1 MPCPKLRTTRSTPN
15 PLNTQ
20 SANILRSCLQLSLA
34 SQLPPCWWSTIL
46 PPQWPT
52 LSPPLT
58 ANLLQSFI
66 GPLEGWLDQQIDRRL
81 VRTFFLALAAIVRL
95 RHSRSGLLLS
105 ELGSHILSPAQAPAG
120 TKRLS
125 NLLRSPKWCHT
136 LLERFLWQRADQ
148 ELTRLEE
155 RSELA
160 LAIWDESVLEKPES
174 IALEGLCPVR
184 SSKAARLKRIKPGYY
199 NPPGGPPVFVPGLQW
214 LTVMVAGMQGPPALA
229 AMRWWTSRGKL
240 ASHRREQTT
249 SLLSQCAAGW
259 QRRVVHV
266 FDRGFAGAPWLRE
279 LSGHQ
284 LRFIMRWP
292 TRYRLADEKGE
303 RPAWQITRGKRSQD
317 HRQIWD
323 LHRRQYRKTG
333 IVAVP
338 VRHPQG
344 EDQLWLVVSR
354 PGKGRKPWYLLT
366 NEPIAT
372 PDDAWR
378 VVMAY
383 ARRWQVEMCYRAC
396 KTDLAMESPRL
407 WFWENRLKL
416 LLMVS
421 LVYAFLLSLL
431 DQSLGPLVRELL
443 RYWCHRTGER
453 YRQAAIP
460 LSRLRAALSALW
472 LTHPPQFTTASQTS
486 G

>member
-1 MPCPKLRTTRSTPN
+1 MLRHRVGRR
-15 PLNTQ
+15 Q
-20 SANILRSCLQLSLA
+20 GQEA
-34 SQLPPCWWSTIL
+34 
-46 PPQWPT
+46 
-52 LSPPLT
+52 

-66 GPLEGWLDQQIDRRL
+66 GPLEQWLDEQIDRRL
-81 VRTFFLALAAIVRL
+81 VRTFFLALVAIVRL

-105 ELGSHILSPAQAPAG
+105 ELGAHILSPAQAPAG

-125 NLLRSPKWCHT
+125 NLLRSPKWSHT
-136 LLERFLWQRADQ
+136 LLERFLWHRADR
-148 ELTRLEE
+148 ELAHLEE
-155 RSELA
+155 QDGLA

-199 NPPGGPPVFVPGLQW
+199 HPPGGRPVFVPGLQW
-214 LTVMVAGMQGPPALA
+214 LTVMLAGMQGPPALA
-229 AMRWWTSRGKL
+229 AMRWWTSRGPL
-240 ASHRREQTT
+240 ASHRRDETA
-249 SLLSQCAAGW
+249 SLLSQCAQRW

-266 FDRGFAGAPWLRE
+266 FDRGFAGTPWLNQ
-279 LSGHQ
+279 LSDHQ
-284 LRFIMRWP
+284 LRFILRWP
-292 TRYRLADEKGE
+292 TRYRLTDAKGE

-333 IVAVP
+333 IVAAQ
-338 VRHPQG
+338 VRHPHL
-344 EDQLWLVVSR
+344 DIPLWLVVSR
-354 PGKGRKPWYLLT
+354 PGKGRAPWYLLT
-366 NEPIAT
+366 SETIET
-372 PDDAWR
+372 TDDAWR
-378 VVMAY
+378 
-383 ARRWQVEMCYRAC
+383 VEMCYRAC
-396 KTDLAMESPRL
+396 KSDLAMESPRL

-431 DQSLGPLVRELL
+431 APHLAPLVQQLL
-443 RYWCHRTGER
+443 RNWCHRTGER

-460 LSRLRAALSALW
+460 LSRLRSALSALW
-472 LTHPPQFTTASQTS
+472 LSHPPVLNS

>member
-1 MPCPKLRTTRSTPN
+1 M
-15 PLNTQ
+15 
-20 SANILRSCLQLSLA
+20 
-34 SQLPPCWWSTIL
+34 LPHGVGERQGL
-46 PPQWPT
+46 EV
-52 LSPPLT
+52 
-58 ANLLQSFI
+58 ADLLQSFI
-66 GPLEGWLDQQIDRRL
+66 GPLAKWLDEQIDRRL
-81 VRTFFLALAAIVRL
+81 VRTLFLALVAIVRL

-105 ELGSHILSPAQAPAG
+105 ELGAHILSPAQAPAG

-125 NLLRSPKWCHT
+125 NLLRSPKWSHH
-136 LLERFLWQRADQ
+136 LLERFLWHRAER
-148 ELTRLEE
+148 ELDHLEE
-155 RSELA
+155 RGEPA

-199 NPPGGPPVFVPGLQW
+199 HPPGGPPVFVPGLQW
-214 LTVMVAGMQGPPALA
+214 LTVMLAGMQGPPALA
-229 AMRWWTSRGKL
+229 AMRWWTSRGQL
-240 ASHRREQTT
+240 ASHRRDETV
-249 SLLSQCAAGW
+249 SLLSRCIAGW
-259 QRRVVHV
+259 GRRVIHV
-266 FDRGFAGAPWLRE
+266 FDRGFAGAPWLEE
-279 LSGHQ
+279 LGKHQ
-284 LRFIMRWP
+284 ARFIMRWP
-292 TRYRLADEKGE
+292 TRYHLADAKGE
-303 RPAWQITRGKRSQD
+303 RPAWHITRGKRSQD

-323 LHRRQYRKTG
+323 LNRRQYRKTG
-333 IVAVP
+333 IVAAP
-338 VRHPQG
+338 VRHPKVEG
-344 EDQLWLVVSR
+344 ELWLVVSR

-366 NEPIAT
+366 SEPVET

-383 ARRWQVEMCYRAC
+383 ARRWQVEMCYRTC

-431 DQSLGPLVRELL
+431 APNLVPLLEELL
-443 RYWCHRTGER
+443 RNWCHRTGER

-460 LSRLRAALSALW
+460 LSRLRAALSNLW
-472 LTHPPQFTTASQTS
+472 LSHPPVLNS

>member
-1 MPCPKLRTTRSTPN
+1 MLRHRVGRE
-15 PLNTQ
+15 Q
-20 SANILRSCLQLSLA
+20 GQEV
-34 SQLPPCWWSTIL
+34 
-46 PPQWPT
+46 
-52 LSPPLT
+52 

-66 GPLEGWLDQQIDRRL
+66 GPLEEWLDQLADRRL
-81 VRTFFLALAAIVRL
+81 VRTFFLALVAIVRL

-105 ELGSHILSPAQAPAG
+105 ELGAHILSPAPAPAG

-125 NLLRSPKWCHT
+125 NLLRSAKWSHT
-136 LLERFLWQRADQ
+136 LLERFLRHRAEQ
-148 ELTRLEE
+148 QLAQLEE
-155 RSELA
+155 RGELA
-160 LAIWDESVLEKPES
+160 LTIWDESVLEKPES

-184 SSKAARLKRIKPGYY
+184 SSKAARLRRIKPGYY

-229 AMRWWTSRGKL
+229 AMRWWTSRGPL
-240 ASHRREQTT
+240 ASHRREQTA

-266 FDRGFAGAPWLRE
+266 FDRGFAGAPWLGE
-279 LSGHQ
+279 LMERQ
-284 LRFIMRWP
+284 ARFIMRWAI
-292 TRYRLADEKGE
+292 RYHLADTKGK
-303 RPAWQITRGKRSQD
+303 RPAWQIPRGKRSQD

-338 VRHPQG
+338 VRHPQLDD
-344 EDQLWLVVSR
+344 ELWLVVSR
-354 PGKGRKPWYLLT
+354 PGKGRTPWYLLT
-366 NEPIAT
+366 NEPIAA

-431 DQSLGPLVRELL
+431 APGLGSLVQDLL
-443 RYWCHRTGER
+443 RHWCHRTGER
-453 YRQAAIP
+453 YRQAEIP

-472 LTHPPQFTTASQTS
+472 LTYPPHDLAPYQTP

>member
-1 MPCPKLRTTRSTPN
+1 MLRHRAGRR
-15 PLNTQ
+15 Q
-20 SANILRSCLQLSLA
+20 GQEV
-34 SQLPPCWWSTIL
+34 
-46 PPQWPT
+46 
-52 LSPPLT
+52 

-66 GPLEGWLDQQIDRRL
+66 GPLEQWLDQQVDRRL
-81 VRTFFLALAAIVRL
+81 VRTFFLALVAIVRL

-105 ELGSHILSPAQAPAG
+105 ELGAHVLSPAQAPAG

-125 NLLRSPKWCHT
+125 NLLRSPKWSHT
-136 LLERFLWQRADQ
+136 LLHRFLWHLADQ
-148 ELTRLEE
+148 ALSQLEQQGELT
-155 RSELA
+155 

-199 NPPGGPPVFVPGLQW
+199 HPPGGPPVFVPGLQW
-214 LTVMVAGMQGPPALA
+214 LTVMVAGMQGPPSLA
-229 AMRWWTSRGKL
+229 AMRWWTSRGPL
-240 ASHRREQTT
+240 ASHRRDETA
-249 SLLSQCAAGW
+249 SLLSQCAQRW

-266 FDRGFAGAPWLRE
+266 FDRGFAGAPWLNQ
-279 LSGHQ
+279 LSDHQ
-284 LRFIMRWP
+284 LRFILRWP
-292 TRYRLADEKGE
+292 TRYRLTDAKGE

-317 HRQIWD
+317 HRRIWD

-333 IVAVP
+333 IVAAQ
-338 VRHPQG
+338 VRHPHL
-344 EDQLWLVVSR
+344 DIPLWLVVSR
-354 PGKGRKPWYLLT
+354 PGKERAPWYLLT
-366 NEPIAT
+366 SETIET
-372 PDDAWR
+372 TDDAWR
-378 VVMAY
+378 VVLAY

-396 KTDLAMESPRL
+396 KSDLAMESPRL

-431 DQSLGPLVRELL
+431 APRLAPLVQQLL
-443 RYWCHRTGER
+443 RNWCHRTGER

-460 LSRLRAALSALW
+460 LSRLRSALSALW
-472 LTHPPQFTTASQTS
+472 LSHPPVLNS

>member
-1 MPCPKLRTTRSTPN
+1 MRDEAG
-15 PLNTQ
+15 Q
-20 SANILRSCLQLSLA
+20 EQG
-34 SQLPPCWWSTIL
+34 QEV
-46 PPQWPT
+46 
-52 LSPPLT
+52 

-66 GPLEGWLDQQIDRRL
+66 GPLEQWLDRQIDRRL
-81 VRTFFLALAAIVRL
+81 VRTLFLTLVAIVRL

-105 ELGSHILSPAQAPAG
+105 ELGAHILSPSQAPAG

-125 NLLRSPKWCHT
+125 NLLRSPKWSHT
-136 LLERFLWQRADQ
+136 LLEKFLWHRAD
-148 ELTRLEE
+148 LYLSRLED
-155 RSELA
+155 RDELA

-214 LTVMVAGMQGPPALA
+214 LTVMVAGMRGSPALA
-229 AMRWWTSRGKL
+229 AMRWWTSRGRL
-240 ASHRREQTT
+240 AGDRRGQIT
-249 SLLSQCAAGW
+249 SLLSQLAGQW
-259 QRRVVHV
+259 QRRVIHV

-279 LSGHQ
+279 LSVHQ
-284 LRFIMRWP
+284 ARFIMRWP
-292 TRYRLADEKGE
+292 TRYHLAEEKGE

-317 HRQIWD
+317 HREIWD
-323 LHRRQYRKTG
+323 TRRRQYRKTG

-338 VRHPQG
+338 VSHPQVGG
-344 EDQLWLVVSR
+344 ELWLVVPR
-354 PGKGRKPWYLLT
+354 PERGRTPWYLLT
-366 NEPIAT
+366 NEPIASN
-372 PDDAWR
+372 DDAWR
-378 VVMAY
+378 VVLAY
-383 ARRWQVEMCYRAC
+383 ARRWQVELCYRAC

-431 DQSLGPLVRELL
+431 APGLAALVQDIL
-443 RYWCHRTGER
+443 RSWCHRTGER

-472 LTHPPQFTTASQTS
+472 LSYPPKLASAMQTS

>member
-1 MPCPKLRTTRSTPN
+1 M
-15 PLNTQ
+15 
-20 SANILRSCLQLSLA
+20 LQHGVGRE
-34 SQLPPCWWSTIL
+34 QG
-46 PPQWPT
+46 QEV
-52 LSPPLT
+52 

-66 GPLEGWLDQQIDRRL
+66 GPLERWLDRQIDQRL
-81 VRTFFLALAAIVRL
+81 VRTFFVALVAIVRL

-105 ELGSHILSPAQAPAG
+105 ELGAHVLSPAQAPAG

-125 NLLRSPKWCHT
+125 NLLRSPKWSHP
-136 LLERFLWQRADQ
+136 LLEKFLWYRADQ
-148 ELTRLEE
+148 SLTQLEE
-155 RSELA
+155 QGERA

-184 SSKAARLKRIKPGYY
+184 SSKAARLKRIKPGFY

-214 LTVMVAGMQGPPALA
+214 LTVMVAGMQGPPSLA
-229 AMRWWTSRGKL
+229 AMRWWTSRGRL
-240 ASHRREQTT
+240 ASDRRGQSA
-249 SLLSQCAAGW
+249 SLLSHCAQRW
-259 QRRVVHV
+259 QQRVIHV
-266 FDRGFAGAPWLRE
+266 FDRGFAGAPWLQE
-279 LSGHQ
+279 LRGHQ
-284 LRFIMRWP
+284 LRFIIRWP
-292 TRYRLADEKGE
+292 TRYRLADEKSE
-303 RPAWQITRGKRSQD
+303 RPAWQITRGKRSQG

-333 IVAVP
+333 IVAVR
-338 VRHPQG
+338 VRHPQA
-344 EDQLWLVVSR
+344 DDALWLVVSR

-366 NEPIAT
+366 NETVETA
-372 PDDAWR
+372 DDAWR

-421 LVYAFLLSLL
+421 LVYAFLLHLL
-431 DQSLGPLVRELL
+431 ARDLAPLVQDLL
-443 RYWCHRTGER
+443 RGWCHRTGER

-460 LSRLRAALSALW
+460 LPRLRAALSALW
-472 LTHPPQFTTASQTS
+472 LTFPPSFSTS
-486 G
+486 YQNSG

>member
-1 MPCPKLRTTRSTPN
+1 MAHRHGGRDAGASRPGRHALVDQPGQIGQPPAGADHIPAFPVRCRVAEAGGSRLRPG
-15 PLNTQ
+15 
-20 SANILRSCLQLSLA
+20 I
-34 SQLPPCWWSTIL
+34 
-46 PPQWPT
+46 
-52 LSPPLT
+52 
-58 ANLLQSFI
+58 
-66 GPLEGWLDQQIDRRL
+66 RR
-81 VRTFFLALAAIVRL
+81 RALAQGAERTPTAVHHAL
-95 RHSRSGLLLS
+95 AHPL
-105 ELGSHILSPAQAPAG
+105 PAG
-120 TKRLS
+120 RRKG
-125 NLLRSPKWCHT
+125 
-136 LLERFLWQRADQ
+136 RA
-148 ELTRLEE
+148 
-155 RSELA
+155 
-160 LAIWDESVLEKPES
+160 
-174 IALEGLCPVR
+174 
-184 SSKAARLKRIKPGYY
+184 
-199 NPPGGPPVFVPGLQW
+199 F
-214 LTVMVAGMQGPPALA
+214 
-229 AMRWWTSRGKL
+229 
-240 ASHRREQTT
+240 
-249 SLLSQCAAGW
+249 
-259 QRRVVHV
+259 
-266 FDRGFAGAPWLRE
+266 
-279 LSGHQ
+279 
-284 LRFIMRWP
+284 
-292 TRYRLADEKGE
+292 
-303 RPAWQITRGKRSQD
+303 AWQITRGKRSQD

-354 PGKGRKPWYLLT
+354 PGKGRWYLLT

-383 ARRWQVEMCYRAC
+383 ARRGRWRCATGPARRTWPWRVHG
-396 KTDLAMESPRL
+396 S
-407 WFWENRLKL
+407 WENRLKL